1 MPAVCQVGSVD
12 SGHDGFSP
20 GTIVTGDPLFTVNG
34 VSLSKTSDISVIHVK
49 PDTPPHVGVNIGSAL
64 LTVNGIPLALVGDP
78 LACGAVIVSG
88 QGLFT
93 ID

>member
-20 GTIVTGDPLFTVNG
+20 GSVVTGEPLFTVNG
-34 VSLSKTSDISVIHVK
+34 VPLSKTSDISVMHVK
-49 PDTPPHVGVNIGSAL
+49 PDNPPHVGVIVGSSL
-64 LTVNGIPLALVGDP
+64 LTVNEVPLALVGDP
-78 LACGAVIVSG
+78 MACGTVVVSG
-88 QGLFT
+88 QDLFT